1 MMHPTKVLH
10 GSVGAVDNFGY
21 HNSRSPLDKQSVIEE
36 VSNFVEATK
45 RKSVMVFTDGSVYD
59 GAVSSGACS
68 AVLVPLLD
76 DHKR

>member
-10 GSVGAVDNFGY
+10 GSVGAVDKFGY

-59 GAVSSGACS
+59 GAVS
-68 AVLVPLLD
+68 
-76 DHKR
+76 